1 MHDFTLYSHEVKHF
15 AFGIIYNITM
25 KHCLSMCGW
34 DSIYAE
40 FTVPHYRIEIK
51 GVNNYV
57 HQLGEV
63 STDFDA
69 RPRISQSIPQ
79 LEPNSYCILLHTHF
93 KFS

>member
-1 MHDFTLYSHEVKHF
+1 MQNLLCH
-15 AFGIIYNITM
+15 IT
-25 KHCLSMCGW
+25 C
-34 DSIYAE
+34 
-40 FTVPHYRIEIK
+40 YRIEIK

-69 RPRISQSIPQ
+69 RPRISRSIPQ
-79 LEPNSYCILLHTHF
+79 LEPNSYCIILHTHF